1 MKKKFFGVVLVVA
14 IAVGAMT
21 NVNLNH
27 SNKYSALTLKSI
39 ESLAGGE
46 IYCFGDP
53 VKNKGKCV
61 LRVSGYGSECVSA
74 DSGTAKD
81 CFGSGEVY

>member
-1 MKKKFFGVVLVVA
+1 MKKKIFGAVLVVA

-27 SNKYSALTLKSI
+27 SNKYSALTFESI
-39 ESLAGGE
+39 ESLALGE
-46 IYCFGDP
+46 SYCFGDP
-53 VKNKGKCV
+53 AKNIGKCE

-81 CFGSGEVY
+81 CFSSGVVY